1 MTTKIDDMIAQ
12 GAGCREIEDL
22 PVIEVWPRLAPEAYH
37 GLAGQI
43 VKTIEPYS
51 EADPVAILAHV
62 LVAAGNAVG
71 RRPHALVERTVHPCN
86 EYVVLVGDS
95 AKGRKGQ
102 AWSTPRYLLSQV
114 DEAWSQKR
122 IKSGLSSGEGL
133 IFNVRDER
141 WGTSKDGQPV
151 LEDEGEADKRLLV
164 IEPEFATVLR
174 RMQGET
180 NSLSALLREAWET
193 GNLSTLTKNSPL
205 YATGAHISV
214 IAHTTREE
222 LVTSLTETDRANG
235 FGNRFLFMVAR
246 RSKCLPEPEP
256 IPDTALTP
264 LVDELRQVVD
274 WARSDRLITR
284 DEDARALWAAVYP
297 KLSEGEAG
305 LIGAIL
311 ARAEAHVLRLSIL
324 YAVLDRSPVVRSVH
338 LQAALAVWDYADAS
352 ARRIFGDLIG
362 LSVADT
368 ILAALRKRGP
378 MTRDQIRELFQ
389 RNKASAEIEAALRL
403 LLDRGQVKRSTR
415 AAEGGKGRPAEVW
428 EAA

>member
-1 MTTKIDDMIAQ
+1 MSAKIDDMIAL
-12 GAGCREIEDL
+12 GAGRREVEDL
-22 PVIEVWPRLAPEAYH
+22 PVIDLWPRVAPEAYH
-37 GLAGQI
+37 GLAGRI

-71 RRPHALVERTVHPCN
+71 RGPHALVERTAHPCS
-86 EYVVLVGDS
+86 EYVVMVGDS

-102 AWSTPRYLLSQV
+102 AWSTPRYLLRQV
-114 DEAWSQKR
+114 DEAFSQKR

-133 IFNVRDER
+133 IFNVRDAR

-151 LEDEGEADKRLLV
+151 LEDEGESDKRLLV

-180 NSLSALLREAWET
+180 NSLSAVLREAWET

-214 IAHTTREE
+214 IAHSTREE
-222 LVTSLTETDRANG
+222 LITSLTETDRANG

-274 WARSDRLITR
+274 WTRSDRVMTR

-311 ARAEAHVLRLSIL
+311 ARAEAHVLRLSVL
-324 YAVLDRSPVVRSVH
+324 YAVLDRSPVVRPVH

-352 ARRIFGDLIG
+352 ARRIFGGLIG
-362 LSVADT
+362 LSIADT

-378 MTRDQIRELFQ
+378 MSRDQIRELFQ